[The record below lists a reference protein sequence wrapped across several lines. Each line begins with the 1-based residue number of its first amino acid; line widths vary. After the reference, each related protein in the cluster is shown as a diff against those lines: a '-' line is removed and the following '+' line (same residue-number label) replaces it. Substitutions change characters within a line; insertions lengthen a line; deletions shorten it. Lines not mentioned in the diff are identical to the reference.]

1 MQNPDAIGTA
11 ALDGRP
17 PYVTIFLKNDAH
29 GVQAMF
35 QTFGCGFSIACC
47 SVLTEMIAGKSPAEC
62 GDLTAAAIV
71 DALSDIPEEK
81 QFCADMAVTA
91 LRHAL
96 SQLPKRLTSET

>member
-1 MQNPDAIGTA
+1 MQNPDAIGKAT
-11 ALDGRP
+11 LDGRP
-17 PYVTIFLKNDAH
+17 PYVTIFLRNEGG

-47 SVLTEMIAGKSPAEC
+47 SILTEMIAGKSPTEC

-81 QFCADMAVTA
+81 RFCADMAVAA
-91 LRHAL
+91 LRDAL
-96 SQLPKRLTSET
+96 SRLPNRFPSET